1 MVNMGRPEQDG
12 TGQSRTGPSDWW
24 LMMLKEMREW
34 REEVHAERNAL
45 LREQRSERRW
55 RTAFQVLFF
64 GLPVALSLL
73 YFLVFAHSAGWSIG
87 PLRPVVGVV
96 RIDGT
101 IETAGP
107 ASADRLVPRIEEAFR
122 HPRTVG
128 IVLAIDS
135 PGGQPV
141 EAQRIADAIERLRNE
156 TGKHTIAAIGNVGAS
171 AAYLIALRADRIY
184 ASSYSLVGSIGAVMS
199 AWDLHRAAQ
208 RMHVAHRTYASGELK
223 TMLNPFQPTS
233 ANAERKARELVDGVG
248 AMFLADVR
256 ARRGDSLSAGLR
268 LDTGEVW
275 YGEEA
280 VRLGLADEVAT
291 LEGAIA
297 KHWPK
302 IPMHDF
308 GGRPRGGGGLFSEV
322 ASSFAK
328 RLADRLADPL
338 VSLR

>member
-1 MVNMGRPEQDG
+1 MDT
-12 TGQSRTGPSDWW
+12 TGQDSAGQGHW
-24 LMMLKEMREW
+24 LMLLNEMRAW
-34 REEVHAERNAL
+34 REEVHAERAAL

-101 IETAGP
+101 IEAGAA
-107 ASADRLVPRIEEAFR
+107 ASADRLVPKLEEAFR

-128 IVLAIDS
+128 VVLAIDS
-135 PGGQPV
+135 PGGQPA
-141 EAQRIADAIERLRNE
+141 EAQRIADAIERLRKE
-156 TGKHTIAAIGNVGAS
+156 TGKHTIASIGNVGAS
-171 AAYLIALRADRIY
+171 AAYLIAVRADRIY
-184 ASSYSLVGSIGAVMS
+184 TASYSLVGSIGAVMS

-208 RMHVAHRTYASGELK
+208 RLHVEHRSYASGELK
-223 TMLNPFQPTS
+223 TMLNPFQPPSRT
-233 ANAERKARELVDGVG
+233 AENKARELVQGVG
-248 AMFLADVR
+248 AMFLRDVQ
-256 ARRGDSLSAGLR
+256 ARRGDALKTGTR
-268 LDTGEVW
+268 IDTGEVW

-291 LEGAIA
+291 LETAIA
-297 KHWPK
+297 KHWPQ

-308 GGRPRGGGGLFSEV
+308 TGRPRGTGVLFSELPADLAQRV
-322 ASSFAK
+322 
-328 RLADRLADPL
+328 ADRVAASF